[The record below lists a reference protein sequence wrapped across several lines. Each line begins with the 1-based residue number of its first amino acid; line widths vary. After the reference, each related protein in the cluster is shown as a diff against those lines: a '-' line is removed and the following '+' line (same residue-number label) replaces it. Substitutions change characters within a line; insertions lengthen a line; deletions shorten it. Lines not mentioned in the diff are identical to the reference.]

1 MSLWHHPAGLCK
13 HHCELPCLSRF
24 ACVLQPGPAP
34 VAEMATVPM
43 QLAALHKAAQR
54 GDEQEVA
61 ALLDQVM
68 HKPGP
73 SWACRAQH
81 LQQHEQQDLAHTL
94 RGSSG
99 QARGRPHLGF

>member
-1 MSLWHHPAGLCK
+1 MKSSRSVC
-13 HHCELPCLSRF
+13 HCGTTLQGYASITVNFHASAAF

-81 LQQHEQQDLAHTL
+81 L
-94 RGSSG
+94 
-99 QARGRPHLGF
+99 